1 MSRRRRVRPAS
12 RIGQIDRGGHQRR
25 SVRRWVFPATFAI
38 ALAALAALVLLDPT
52 GNTRAPAVGSSSRPS
67 LGESSAAVVVREYA
81 DYQCPSCRAFAQNV
95 APALRQAYIDTGRI
109 RFEFYDFAWIGPESR
124 DAANAARCA
133 GAQDRYWPYHDLLY
147 QNQAGENAGAF
158 ARDRLKAFGRE
169 LGLDAAR
176 FDRCVDDAAFAS
188 AVEADLA
195 DARRQGFTGTPTLLI
210 GDQRIVGAQ
219 PFEVF
224 AAAIDAALAG
234 S

>member
-1 MSRRRRVRPAS
+1 MQPRSSRRWA
-12 RIGQIDRGGHQRR
+12 
-25 SVRRWVFPATFAI
+25 FPAIFAV
-38 ALAALAALVLLDPT
+38 AAAALAAVIFFNPT
-52 GNTRAPAVGSSSRPS
+52 GNTPAPGVGAAPRPA

-81 DYQCPSCRAFAQNV
+81 DYQCPSCGAFARNV
-95 APALRQAYIDTGRI
+95 APELRRAYIDTGRI

-133 GAQDRYWPYHDLLY
+133 GAQDRYWSYHDLLY

-158 ARDRLKAFGRE
+158 TRDKLKAFGRT
-169 LGLDAAR
+169 LGLDAVQL
-176 FDRCVDDAAFAS
+176 DRCVDDASFAS

-195 DARRQGFTGTPTLLI
+195 AARSQGFTGTPTFLI

-224 AAAIDAALAG
+224 AAAIDAVLASG
-234 S
+234 